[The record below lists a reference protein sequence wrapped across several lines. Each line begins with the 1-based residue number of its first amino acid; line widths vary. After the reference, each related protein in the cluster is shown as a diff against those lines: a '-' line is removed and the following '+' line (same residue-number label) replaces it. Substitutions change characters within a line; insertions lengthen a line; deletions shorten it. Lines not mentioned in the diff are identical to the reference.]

1 MTSKLYH
8 RLFFKFVDCG
18 CQLFYFNAK
27 VTLLRKM
34 SKNVSQSATLGK
46 QNRTKMKGKSKFPPG
61 IVKFQVLGSGAN
73 GAPRCLY
80 LFTDHSRYLFNCG
93 EGTQRL
99 AHEHKMKL
107 SKLEHVF
114 ITHSN
119 WLNIGGLPGLALTVQ
134 DVGVPKIELH
144 GPQGIEELFIATK
157 RFVVLR
163 DLKITASKSDPFK
176 PFEDNAI
183 IVYYVPLISNK
194 RSNECRSMSENSIV
208 TNMSQTQQNMD
219 ILSEDDDTNY
229 YDYENIS
236 ECNIKEKNKRKRS
249 NSEPRTDEKK
259 FITDNSLNKVNNVA
273 MSYVCR
279 LKPKPGLLDL
289 DKCVKHNVPPG
300 PLLGQLKSGK
310 DITLLDGTIVRSSDV
325 TSPDDPGPVFIVVE
339 CPSEDYIDSLLNESI
354 FSKHQQ
360 NVINKDDIAFMVVH
374 FTPQEVRNDPRYQ
387 SWMKLF
393 PPETYHLLLNN
404 ENKCLGSTAIHRI
417 QYKLNML
424 DEDIYP
430 LLKDTGIPFLKN
442 DKEVIFKDDNTNIN
456 SLLING
462 ETNLTFNLRPKK
474 DIDRTSTLSLDI
486 DEFIAE
492 TFRVDGFKEKLAQV
506 KEEIVN
512 ATSSDSNIY
521 PKITF
526 LGTGSCI
533 PSKTRNTSGIL
544 MCTGENECIL
554 LDVGEGTYGQLVR
567 HFNVLG
573 AEKVLNDLKAIY
585 VSHLHADHHIGL
597 IGILSVRQRMR
608 KNGLLKQDQPIYLL
622 APIQIMTWLN
632 FYHRRF
638 TELNE
643 EFQIVSNL
651 DLDFES
657 STKIRNKDLLKQT
670 NMSDIE
676 TTLVKHCPNAFGV
689 SFTHTNGWKVTYSG
703 DTMPCD
709 SLVKLGK
716 NSNLLIHEATMEDQL
731 VSEARRKMHSTMS
744 QAINIGKKMNA
755 KFTILTHFSQRYAK
769 IPYMPNNDLPSN
781 VGIAFDNMEITP
793 SVLHKLPLMYP
804 ALKMIFA
811 EHFEEMEAKCFK
823 LKLKEEKAR
832 VKV

>member
-1 MTSKLYH
+1 MSLKLYNK
-8 RLFFKFVDCG
+8 LLLKFIQTN
-18 CQLFYFNAK
+18 CQLFYFSGKNTILK
-27 VTLLRKM
+27 QM
-34 SKNVSQSATLGK
+34 SKNVSLTTISGK
-46 QNRTKMKGKSKFPPG
+46 QNRFKIKGKSKFPPG

-134 DVGVPKIELH
+134 DVGVPNIELH
-144 GPQGIEELFIATK
+144 GPKGIEELFVATK

-176 PFEDNAI
+176 PYEDNAI
-183 IVYYVPLISNK
+183 VVHYVPLISSKQCNEF
-194 RSNECRSMSENSIV
+194 RSRSENSIEI
-208 TNMSQTQQNMD
+208 NNSQAQQNIVD
-219 ILSEDDDTNY
+219 LLEDDTNY
-229 YDYENIS
+229 YDYENLPQS
-236 ECNIKEKNKRKRS
+236 DEKDRNKRKRS
-249 NSEPRTDEKK
+249 NSEPRTDDKK
-259 FITDNSLNKVNNVA
+259 FIADSSLSRISNVA
-273 MSYVCR
+273 MSYVCH
-279 LKPKPGLLDL
+279 LKPKPGFLDL
-289 DKCVKHNVPPG
+289 DKCVQHNVPPG
-300 PLLGQLKSGK
+300 PLLGLLKSGK
-310 DITLLDGTIVRSSDV
+310 DITLSDGTVVKSSDV

-339 CPSEDYIDSLLNESI
+339 CPSEDYIESLLNESI
-354 FSKHQQ
+354 FSKHQLGVS
-360 NVINKDDIAFMVVH
+360 NEEDIAFMVVH
-374 FTPQEVRNDPRYQ
+374 FTPQDVRNDQRYQ

-393 PPETYHLLLNN
+393 PSETYHLLLNN

-424 DEDIYP
+424 DENIYP
-430 LLKDTGIPFLKN
+430 LLKDDGIPIISQQEEIIDSN
-442 DKEVIFKDDNTNIN
+442 SRGN
-456 SLLING
+456 SLTING
-462 ETNLTFNLRPKK
+462 QTNLSFNLRPNKY
-474 DIDRTSTLSLDI
+474 IDRTSTLSLDVN
-486 DEFIAE
+486 EFIE
-492 TFRVDGFKEKLAQV
+492 ESFKVDGFKEKLAEV
-506 KEEIVN
+506 KQDILN
-512 ATSSDSNIY
+512 ASPTDTNIY

-544 MCTGENECIL
+544 MYTGEKECVL
-554 LDVGEGTYGQLVR
+554 LDSGEGTYGQLVR
-567 HFNVLG
+567 HFGITG
-573 AEKVLNDLKAIY
+573 AETVLRDLKAIY

-597 IGILSVRQRMR
+597 IGILSVRQKM
-608 KNGLLKQDQPIYLL
+608 KASKLLELNQPIYLL
-622 APIQIMTWLN
+622 APVQIMTWLN

-638 TELNE
+638 AELNK
-643 EFQIVSNL
+643 EFQIVSNS

-657 STKIRNKDLLKQT
+657 STKLRINDLLKQT
-670 NMSDIE
+670 NMSNIE
-676 TTLVKHCPNAFGV
+676 TTLVRHCPNAFGV
-689 SFTHTNGWKVTYSG
+689 SFTHKNGWKVTYSG

-709 SLVKLGK
+709 SLVKLGN

-781 VGIAFDNMEITP
+781 VGIAFDNMEIAP
-793 SVLHKLPLMYP
+793 NVLHKLPLMYP

-823 LKLKEEKAR
+823 LKLKEEKA
-832 VKV
+832 KTHT

>member
-1 MTSKLYH
+1 MSLKLYN
-8 RLFFKFVDCG
+8 KFLLKFIHSN
-18 CQLFYFNAK
+18 CQIFYFSNPNTILKQMANNISLSS
-27 VTLLRKM
+27 VT
-34 SKNVSQSATLGK
+34 GK
-46 QNRTKMKGKSKFPPG
+46 QNRIKIKGKSKFPPG

-134 DVGVPKIELH
+134 DVGVPNIELH
-144 GPQGIEELFIATK
+144 GPKGIEELFVATK

-176 PFEDNAI
+176 PYEDNAI
-183 IVYYVPLISNK
+183 VVHYVPLISNK
-194 RSNECRSMSENSIV
+194 QCNEFRSKSENSIEI
-208 TNMSQTQQNMD
+208 NNSQTQKHTD
-219 ILSEDDDTNY
+219 DSLEDDTNY
-229 YDYENIS
+229 YDYENLPQS
-236 ECNIKEKNKRKRS
+236 DNKERNKRKRS
-249 NSEPRTDEKK
+249 NSEPRTDDKK
-259 FITDNSLNKVNNVA
+259 FIADNSLSRISNVA

-279 LKPKPGLLDL
+279 LKPKPGFLDL

-300 PLLGQLKSGK
+300 PLLGLLKSGN
-310 DITLLDGTIVRSSDV
+310 DITLSDGTLVKSSDV

-339 CPSEDYIDSLLNESI
+339 CPSEDYIDSLLNETI
-354 FSKHQQ
+354 FSKHQLG
-360 NVINKDDIAFMVVH
+360 VINEEDIAFMVVH
-374 FTPQEVRNDPRYQ
+374 FTPQDVRNDPRYQ

-393 PPETYHLLLNN
+393 PSETYHLLLNN

-424 DEDIYP
+424 DENIYP
-430 LLKDTGIPFLKN
+430 LLKDNGIPIIDQQEK
-442 DKEVIFKDDNTNIN
+442 VIDSHPNIN
-456 SLLING
+456 SLTING
-462 ETNLTFNLRPKK
+462 QTNLSFNLRPNKY
-474 DIDRTSTLSLDI
+474 IDRTGTLSLDV

-492 TFRVDGFKEKLAQV
+492 TFKVDGFKEKLAQV
-506 KEEIVN
+506 KQEILD
-512 ATSSDSNIY
+512 ASPTDTNIY

-544 MCTGENECIL
+544 MYTGENECVL
-554 LDVGEGTYGQLVR
+554 LDSGEGTYGQLVR
-567 HFNVLG
+567 HFGLTG
-573 AEKVLNDLKAIY
+573 AETVLSDLKAIY

-597 IGILSVRQRMR
+597 IGILSVRQKM
-608 KNGLLKQDQPIYLL
+608 KASKLLKLNQPVYLL

-632 FYHRRF
+632 FYDRRF
-638 TELNE
+638 SELSE

-657 STKIRNKDLLKQT
+657 STKLRIKDLLKQT

-676 TTLVKHCPNAFGV
+676 TTLVRHCPNAFGV
-689 SFTHTNGWKVTYSG
+689 SFTHINGWKVTYSG

-781 VGIAFDNMEITP
+781 VGIAFDNMEIAP
-793 SVLHKLPLMYP
+793 NVLHKLPLMYP

-823 LKLKEEKAR
+823 LKLKEEKA
-832 VKV
+832 KALM